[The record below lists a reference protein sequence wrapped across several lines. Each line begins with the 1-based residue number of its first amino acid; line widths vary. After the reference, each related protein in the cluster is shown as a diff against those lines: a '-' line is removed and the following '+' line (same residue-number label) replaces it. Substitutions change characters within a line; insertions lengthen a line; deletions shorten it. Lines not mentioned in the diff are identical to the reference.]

1 VNNPAPA
8 ATFPIEAIAE
18 HPAPGLGVPSAFR
31 FSQDDQRL
39 TYLLGT
45 GRPPVQRLYA
55 LDVATGAATVLAGA
69 DERATASDRLT
80 PEEELRRQ
88 RARQIASGIAQYGGA
103 DHADRLIIPLAGG
116 IGALDA
122 LDAPG
127 AAVREVVAGG
137 DSPCLTPAL
146 SPDGAW
152 IAYVRDAELYV
163 VPAAGGAP
171 IQVTHG
177 AREAGTTH
185 GLAEYVAQ
193 EELNRQVG
201 FWWSPDGE
209 RLAYTELDERQIPTY
224 RIVHQGKSGT
234 GPDAWEEHRYAF
246 AGGPNA
252 RVRLAVV
259 PRAGGEPVWM
269 DLGADA
275 EAYLARVFWW
285 PEGSLGVVLLARDQ
299 LTAEVLRLDP
309 ATGARALLLRETTT
323 TWINLVREPAVPLAD
338 GGFLWHSERSGFRHL
353 YHYDASGALL
363 RQVTSGD
370 WMVDELKA
378 VDEPAGAVYFTGTR
392 DDPREAHLYHVAL
405 GDGVV
410 RRITTEP
417 GGHDAFIDHAGRHF
431 VDVWSA
437 LDHPPSVRVR
447 ALADGAVVSTV
458 ALPPDPRVAAFHL
471 APPELVA
478 LTNRAGDTLYGAVYR
493 PPERFGPGPHPTIV
507 AVYGGP
513 HAQTVVNAWAL
524 TAALQLQYLRGQG
537 YLIFRLDNRGSA
549 RRGMAFERAL
559 RHQMGT
565 VEVDDQVD
573 GVRWLVEQGLA
584 DPARVGVTGWSYGGY
599 MTLLCLARAP
609 EVFSVG
615 VAGAPV
621 TSWDGYD
628 TAYTERYMGTP
639 TGNPAGYA
647 GGSVLEQVGG
657 IRGKLLV
664 IHGMLDENV
673 HFRHTA
679 RLINALNR
687 ARKAYDVLLFPD
699 ERHMPR
705 LAADRVYLNERIVE
719 YFRTHL

>member
-1 VNNPAPA
+1 VTNPVPA
-8 ATFPIEAIAE
+8 TTFPIEAIAE
-18 HPAPGLGVPSAFR
+18 HPAPGMGLPNTFL
-31 FSQDDQRL
+31 FSQDDQFL

-45 GRPPVQRLYA
+45 GTPLVQRLYT
-55 LDVATGAATVLAGA
+55 LDVTTGATTLRAGDGA
-69 DERATASDRLT
+69 AGSASEQLS

-103 DHADRLIIPLAGG
+103 DHSDRIIIPLAGG
-116 IGALDA
+116 ISAQDG
-122 LDAPG
+122 PG
-127 AAVREVVAGG
+127 APLREVVAASEGAP
-137 DSPCLTPAL
+137 SLTPAL
-146 SPDGAW
+146 SPDGRW

-163 VPAAGGAP
+163 VAAEGGAP
-171 IQVTHG
+171 QQVTYG

-185 GLAEYVAQ
+185 GLAEYIAQ
-193 EELNRQVG
+193 EELGRQVG
-201 FWWSPDGE
+201 FWWAPDGE
-209 RLAYTELDERQIPTY
+209 HLAFAAVDERHIPAY
-224 RIVHQGKSGT
+224 RIVHQGKSST
-234 GPDAWEEHRYAF
+234 GPDAWEEHRYPF

-252 RVRLAVV
+252 RVRLGVA
-259 PRAGGEPVWM
+259 PRVGGAPVWT
-269 DLGADA
+269 DLGADG
-275 EAYLARVFWW
+275 EAYLARVWWW
-285 PEGSLGVVLLARDQ
+285 PDGSLGALLLARDQ
-299 LTAEVLRLDP
+299 RTAEVLRLDP
-309 ATGARALLLRETTT
+309 ATGARTLVLRETTD
-323 TWINLVREPAVPLAD
+323 TWITLVREPLAPLAD
-338 GGFLWHSERSGFRHL
+338 GSFLWHSERSGFRHL
-353 YHYDASGALL
+353 YHYDAAGALI

-370 WMVDELKA
+370 WMVIELKA
-378 VDEPAGAVYFTGTR
+378 VDERAGAVYFTGTL

-405 GDGVV
+405 GGGPP

-417 GGHDAFIDHAGRHF
+417 GVHDVFIDHAGRRF

-437 LDHPPSVRVR
+437 LDQPPTVAVRD
-447 ALADGAVVSTV
+447 LADGAVVR
-458 ALPPDPRVAAFHL
+458 ALDLPPDPRVAAFRL
-471 APPELVA
+471 APPELVT
-478 LTNRAGDTLYGAVYR
+478 LRNRAGDTLYGAVYR
-493 PPERFGPGPHPTIV
+493 PPARFGPGPYPTIV
-507 AVYGGP
+507 SVYGGP
-513 HAQTVVNAWAL
+513 HAQTVVNGWAL
-524 TAALQLQYLRGQG
+524 TAALQLQYLREQG

-559 RHQMGT
+559 RHRMGT

-609 EVFSVG
+609 EVFKVG

-639 TGNPAGYA
+639 TENPVGYA

-657 IRGKLLV
+657 LRGKLLV
-664 IHGMLDENV
+664 VHGLLDENV

-705 LAADRVYLNERIVE
+705 LPADRVYLNQRIVE
-719 YFRTHL
+719 YFRAHL

>member
-1 VNNPAPA
+1 
-8 ATFPIEAIAE
+8 
-18 HPAPGLGVPSAFR
+18 
-31 FSQDDQRL
+31 
-39 TYLLGT
+39 
-45 GRPPVQRLYA
+45 
-55 LDVATGAATVLAGA
+55 VATGAATLLAGA
-69 DERATASDRLT
+69 DEAASGGERLS

-103 DHADRLIIPLAGG
+103 DHADRLILPLGGG
-116 IGALDA
+116 ISV

-127 AAVREVVAGG
+127 APVRAVVDAGG
-137 DSPCLTPAL
+137 APCLTPAL
-146 SPDGAW
+146 APDGRW
-152 IAYVRDAELYV
+152 IGYVREGDLFLVSAE
-163 VPAAGGAP
+163 GGAP
-171 IQVTHG
+171 AQLTKG
-177 AREAGTTH
+177 AREAGVTR
-185 GLAEYVAQ
+185 GLAEYIAQ
-193 EELNRQVG
+193 EELARQVG
-201 FWWSPDGE
+201 FWWSPDGAC
-209 RLAYTELDERQIPTY
+209 LAFTEVDERHIPAY

-234 GPDAWEEHRYAF
+234 GPDAWEEHRYPF

-259 PRAGGEPVWM
+259 PRTGGAPTWM
-269 DLGADA
+269 DLGGDG
-275 EAYLARVFWW
+275 EGYLARVFWW
-285 PEGSLGVVLLARDQ
+285 PDGSLGALA
-299 LTAEVLRLDP
+299 LTRAQRTAQVLRLDP
-309 ATGARALLLRETTT
+309 ATGARTDVLRETSD
-323 TWINLVREPAVPLAD
+323 TWINLVREPIMPLAD
-338 GGFLWHSERSGFRHL
+338 GSFLWHSERSGYRHL
-353 YHYDASGALL
+353 YHYDGGGTLL

-378 VDEPAGAVYFTGTR
+378 VDESTGAVYFTGTR
-392 DDPREAHLYHVAL
+392 DDPREAHLYEVTL
-405 GDGVV
+405 EGGEP
-410 RRITTEP
+410 RRITAAP
-417 GGHDAFIDHAGRHF
+417 GVHDVYLDHAHRRF

-437 LDHPPSVRVR
+437 LDHPPSVTVR
-447 ALADGAVVSTV
+447 ELADGALVSTV
-458 ALPPDPRVAAFHL
+458 EMPPDPRVAAFHL
-471 APPELVA
+471 VPPQLVT
-478 LTNRAGDTLYGAVYR
+478 LRNRTGDLLYGAVYR
-493 PPERFGPGPHPTIV
+493 PPERFGPGPYPTIV

-513 HAQTVVNAWAL
+513 HAQTVVNGWAL
-524 TAALQLQYLRGQG
+524 TAALQIQYLREQG
-537 YLIFRLDNRGSA
+537 YLVFRLDNRGSA

-559 RHQMGT
+559 RHRMGT
-565 VEVDDQVD
+565 VEVEDQVD

-609 EVFSVG
+609 EVFAVG

-639 TGNPAGYA
+639 AENSEGYA

-687 ARKAYDVLLFPD
+687 ARKPYDVLLFPD

-705 LAADRVYLNERIVE
+705 LPADRVYLNERIVE
-719 YFRTHL
+719 YFRAHL